1 MNFVILEIIV
11 VFWFLFI
18 SFGILAFV
26 SLKVKKV
33 SFGEKL
39 ALVLAGSIFIG
50 LIIYVSKDRFYKTN
64 FCLMNKND
72 PICINENNDC
82 FDEMIYSNDLIS
94 GFNFG
99 IGRLININS
108 SIKSEN
114 KGIGKNII
122 KYI

>member
-72 PICINENNDC
+72 PICIKENNNC
-82 FDEMIYSNDLIS
+82 FDEMVYSNYLIS

-99 IGRLININS
+99 IGKLIKINS
-108 SIKSEN
+108 SIESEN
-114 KGIGKNII
+114 KGDGKIT
-122 KYI
+122 YI